1 MGSLKG
7 TRKKSGGFRLDRFR
21 ELGIL
26 FTGVLIFV
34 IVCLI
39 NPKFIGFENL
49 RSIMLY
55 IPLIVV
61 VSMGEMIVI
70 VTRNIDLSV
79 GSILGFSGI
88 AVGMI
93 FVRNINFPI
102 SVAFILGTLIGV
114 ALGLINGLLIT
125 KLRLPAIIVTLGSLN
140 LYRGAVFILSGG
152 RQVDPNNIPQGL
164 IALSQTSPIGIP
176 WIVLFALAIAL
187 LFGLFLKFSH
197 VGREMYAIG
206 SNPQAAV
213 LRGINVSGV
222 LLLVFVLS
230 GATAGF
236 AGIMYASRFGYVNP
250 GMTGVGF
257 EFTVIGATII
267 GGASVAGGTG
277 TVLGTVIG
285 CTLLGIVNT
294 ALAVLGISAFWQ
306 QATYGMIIVIAL
318 LIDRTVQTQVMKAV
332 RGGNRGA
339 EHAA

>member
-1 MGSLKG
+1 MRNGGGSR
-7 TRKKSGGFRLDRFR
+7 TGGSVLLYRFR

-26 FTGVLIFV
+26 FTGVLVFV
-34 IVCLI
+34 VVTLI
-39 NPKFIGFENL
+39 NPKFIGMENL

-61 VSMGEMIVI
+61 VSMGEMVVI

-93 FVRNINFPI
+93 FVRNTSFPI
-102 SVAFILGTLIGV
+102 GVAFLFGTLIGA
-114 ALGLINGLLIT
+114 ALGVINGLLVT
-125 KLRLPAIIVTLGSLN
+125 RVRLPAIIVTLGTLN
-140 LYRGAVFILSGG
+140 LYRGGLFILSGG
-152 RQVDPNNIPQGL
+152 RQVDPNYIPQGL
-164 IALSQTSPIGIP
+164 IALSQTSPVWVP
-176 WIVLFALAIAL
+176 WIVLFALGTAI
-187 LFGLFLKFSH
+187 LFGLFLRFSH
-197 VGREMYAIG
+197 SGREMYAIG
-206 SNPQAAV
+206 SNQQAAI
-213 LRGINVSGV
+213 LRGINVPGV
-222 LLLVFVLS
+222 LLLAFVLS

-267 GGASVAGGTG
+267 GGTSVAGGSG

-285 CTLLGIVNT
+285 CALIGIVNT

-306 QATYGMIIVIAL
+306 QATYGLIIVVAL
-318 LIDRTVQTQVMKAV
+318 LIDRAVQERVGKAV
-332 RGGNRGA
+332 RG
-339 EHAA
+339 EVHAA

>member
-1 MGSLKG
+1 M
-7 TRKKSGGFRLDRFR
+7 RLDRFR
-21 ELGIL
+21 EMGIL

-39 NPKFIGFENL
+39 NPKFIGVENL

-102 SVAFILGTLIGV
+102 GVAFLLGTLIGA
-114 ALGLINGLLIT
+114 ALGLINGLLVT
-125 KLRLPAIIVTLGSLN
+125 RLRLPAIIVTLGSLN
-140 LYRGAVFILSGG
+140 LFRGGLFILSGG

-176 WIVLFALAIAL
+176 WIVLFALGIAV

-213 LRGINVSGV
+213 LKGINVSSV

-267 GGASVAGGTG
+267 GGASVAGGSG
-277 TVLGTVIG
+277 TVLGTAIG
-285 CTLLGIVNT
+285 CMLLGIVNT

-306 QATYGMIIVIAL
+306 QATYGLIIVIAL
-318 LIDRTVQTQVMKAV
+318 LIDRAVQLQVMKAV